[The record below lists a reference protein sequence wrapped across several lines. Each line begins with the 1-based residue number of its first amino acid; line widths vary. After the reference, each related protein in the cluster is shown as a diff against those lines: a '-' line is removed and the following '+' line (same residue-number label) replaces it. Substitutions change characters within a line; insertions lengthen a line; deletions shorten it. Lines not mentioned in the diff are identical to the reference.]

1 LQYKPALTKNF
12 KKEFRKLPK
21 NIQQRILQA
30 IEKTR
35 SNPYAGTKLHREL
48 KGLWR
53 WRVGKYRIIYMIDEE
68 QKLIVF
74 LDVGPRKPY
83 TNSINLFLNAK

>member
-1 LQYKPALTKNF
+1 MQYKVALTKNF
-12 KKEFRKLPK
+12 TKEFRKLPK

-30 IEKTR
+30 IKKAI

-53 WRVGKYRIIYMIDEE
+53 WRVGKYRVIYTIDEE
-68 QKLIVF
+68 QKFIVF
-74 LDVGPRKPY
+74 LDVGIRKAIY
-83 TNSINLFLNAK
+83 K